1 MSIELLWII
10 PIVAVALLVLV
21 LILNLQQNKDEY
33 WENTGT
39 KDLNRE
45 VAEFNNGI
53 QDVNIIKT
61 ETQETRLRDMEN
73 TIKIVSTALSSQ
85 QKIIENFHGGD
96 KKIGDELNN
105 LKHKLHE
112 IQQEYDTII
121 SENYTLRARLKK
133 IEQNKE
139 TSYLEIN
146 NKKDSSDVSIDR
158 KESNKVL
165 DVKIYDKPR
174 KIKSSKS
181 SYLEDTAEL
190 SVVGDNSN
198 KKADPKNEESKR
210 LLDKNSKGEK
220 REKKL
225 VTEEE
230 ELNNNETLH
239 YNDTKKLIINESIL
253 DNSPNKNHKTDD
265 TSQEKK
271 SLNKLSDIYHS

>member
-1 MSIELLWII
+1 
-10 PIVAVALLVLV
+10 
-21 LILNLQQNKDEY
+21 
-33 WENTGT
+33 
-39 KDLNRE
+39 
-45 VAEFNNGI
+45 
-53 QDVNIIKT
+53 
-61 ETQETRLRDMEN
+61 
-73 TIKIVSTALSSQ
+73 
-85 QKIIENFHGGD
+85 
-96 KKIGDELNN
+96 
-105 LKHKLHE
+105 LHE